1 MITDIIFAQ
10 YKPIANETRDL
21 YTVPA
26 GAQAKGT
33 IWIAAAEGIDRVS
46 VQLIPATIF
55 GAPVPVPTDGRDYIL
70 KDCWLLGNVPIYLQ
84 LIYLNSGDTIRIF
97 SERGDSSFTYNGE
110 LYTS

>member
-10 YKPIANETRDL
+10 YKPAPGETRDL

-26 GAQAKGT
+26 GTSAKGT
-33 IWIAAAEGIDRVS
+33 IWIAAEVGLDWVS

-55 GAPVPVPTDGRDYIL
+55 GESVSQPTDGRDYIL
-70 KDCWLLGNVPIYLQ
+70 YNCYLSGNVPIYLQ
-84 LIYLNSGDTIRIF
+84 EIYLNEGDTIRIY

-110 LYTS
+110 HYT

>member
-10 YKPIANETRDL
+10 YKPIADETYDL

-33 IWIAAAEGIDRVS
+33 IWIAATEGLDRIS
-46 VQLIPATIF
+46 VQLVPATIF
-55 GAPVPVPTDGRDYIL
+55 GTQVPTPTDGSDYIL
-70 KDCWLLGNVPIYLQ
+70 KDCYLLGNVPIYLQ
-84 LIYLNSGDTIRIF
+84 LIYLNSGDKIRIY

-110 LYTS
+110 LIT